1 MTMDEIKASNKPFL
15 IPSDIAELLGCGPYA
30 ISVQVRQDKER
41 GVNSFP
47 FPTIRIGTRTKI
59 PREAFIKAMEG

>member
-1 MTMDEIKASNKPFL
+1 MTIDEIRASNKEVLTPADVAP
-15 IPSDIAELLGCGPYA
+15 ILGCKPYS
-30 ISVQVRQDKER
+30 ISVQVRQDKEQ

-59 PREAFIKAMEG
+59 PRKAFIKAMEG

>member
-1 MTMDEIKASNKPFL
+1 MTIDEIRASNKEVLTPADVAP
-15 IPSDIAELLGCGPYA
+15 ILGCKPYS

-59 PREAFIKAMEG
+59 PRKAFIKAMEG